1 MRLPLL
7 CSAVALLAAFA
18 GTGCAGNQPK
28 PDYTDFR
35 MSRPRSVLVLPPLN
49 NSTDVR
55 GTYGWLTTVTR
66 PLAEMGYYVF
76 PIAMVDQF
84 LKENGL
90 PGPGEMHEA
99 PLDKYAQV
107 FGTDSVLYVTLEQ
120 YGTKYKLLASA
131 TSVQLKAALV
141 DARTGV
147 TLWTGQAFAQQSGSG
162 NSGGGLLGMLVEAA
176 ITQVVDNSSDR
187 AHGLSRLANNC
198 LIAGGT
204 GGAGSP
210 AQCFG
215 GHAVLYGPYRPES
228 EAQYEM
234 LARQAV
240 SSGTATASAGVSAP
254 AAAPGKPAPAVEEEV
269 LRADWRKITASSN
282 LRVYLSGGDVLLGA
296 MRDFDGEY
304 LWLTLGGGRRKA
316 VRASEIARV
325 AVVR

>member
-1 MRLPLL
+1 MRLSLL
-7 CSAVALLAAFA
+7 GTAVALFGAFF

-35 MSRPRSVLVLPPLN
+35 LSRPRSVLVLPPLN

-99 PLDKYAQV
+99 PLDKYAKI

-147 TLWTGQAFAQQSGSG
+147 TIWTGQAFAQQSGSG

-176 ITQVVDNSSDR
+176 VSQAVNSSQDT

-198 LIAGGT
+198 LIAGGS

-228 EAQYEM
+228 ESQYEM
-234 LARQAV
+234 LGRQTV
-240 SSGTATASAGVSAP
+240 SSGTVSAAAPSGPLGKLAP
-254 AAAPGKPAPAVEEEV
+254 AAEEDV
-269 LRADWRKITASSN
+269 VRADWRKISASSN
-282 LRVYLSGGDVLLGA
+282 LRVYLSDGNVLLGA

-304 LWLTLGGGRRKA
+304 LWLTLGSGHRKA

-325 AVVR
+325 ALLR